1 MAGGLIL
8 LLSQLSYSPADL
20 PEWGM
25 FEAFADKGDKSGDNW
40 LGQVGGILAFVQIL
54 LFGAAGWMLAL
65 GFIWFGVLKLAFRGS
80 LWPRIVLGLVV
91 VLVSG
96 SVFLH
101 ATGIFFDE
109 WAARCR
115 MPSPGGVI
123 GNGLGGFVLMP
134 IISSVGTAIL
144 TAIAYLV
151 GLVWLTGQTPVNF
164 GRGCYHLVK
173 RKIDAWKM
181 SRTEAGRADARERE
195 LLNERERQREQRR
208 VERELT
214 KLKEAETDT
223 PGQKEL
229 AIRETPA
236 PQIIDSSQRRATGGA
251 AVGEKPF
258 ERKKPGHQS
267 LSVTGFEDYELP
279 GFDLLDAVE
288 EEAEAADHGELLAMQ
303 TTIVETLQAFGID
316 VTPGDITRG
325 PTITRYEI
333 YPSTGLRVSRISQL
347 EADLARATRAERIN
361 ILAPIPGKD
370 TVGIEIANSTKVAVP
385 LHELLHDAEFRSA
398 KKKIPLALGKDVYG
412 KTVIGDLAAMP
423 HLLVAGATGSGK
435 SVCIN
440 SIIASI
446 LFKFGP
452 DELRFIMVD
461 PKVVEMQMYN
471 KLPHMV
477 VPVVTDPKKTVAA
490 LKWVVNEMEKR
501 YKIFAKTGVRNF
513 DGFNNRPREEKEEV
527 PVPEE
532 EEPEVD
538 LQDIEDIATTLEDG
552 DLGPEAT
559 EEEMEI
565 EDDEIPDRFPYIVV
579 LIDELADLMQTAPAD
594 VEMCIA
600 RIAQKARAAGIHLII
615 ATQTPRAD
623 VVTGIIKA
631 NIPSRIAFQVSSA
644 LDSRVILDTK
654 GADKLVGKGDMLY
667 LPPGSAKLERAQGAF
682 VSDEEVE
689 RIVQH
694 CSKQANPRYEKDIR
708 EVIENAGN
716 DDEEEVS
723 DADEELIIKCIEV
736 VRQEQKAST
745 SLLQRRLRL
754 GYTRAARMVDILE
767 QRGIVGPGEGAK
779 AREVFLK

>member
-40 LGQVGGILAFVQIL
+40 LGPVGGILAFVQIL

-279 GFDLLDAVE
+279 GFDLLEWDDENE
-288 EEAEAADHGELLAMQ
+288 EPPR
-303 TTIVETLQAFGID
+303 TSRR
-316 VTPGDITRG
+316 TPGDPDDHCRDPARPSGWKSRPATSPAARPLLATKSTRPPASALAAFPSWR
-325 PTITRYEI
+325 PTSPAPPE
-333 YPSTGLRVSRISQL
+333 PSASTFSPPFPERTPSASRSPTQ
-347 EADLARATRAERIN
+347 
-361 ILAPIPGKD
+361 
-370 TVGIEIANSTKVAVP
+370 KVAVP
-385 LHELLHDAEFRSA
+385 LRELLQDDEFRTA
-398 KKKIPLALGKDVYG
+398 KRKIPLALGKDVYG
-412 KTVIGDLAAMP
+412 NTVIGDLAAMP
-423 HLLVAGATGSGK
+423 HLLVAGATGAGK

-440 SIIASI
+440 SIITSI
-446 LFKFGP
+446 LYKFGP
-452 DELRFIMVD
+452 DELRFIMID

-471 KLPHMV
+471 KLPHLV
-477 VPVVTDPKKTVAA
+477 VPVVTDPKKVVAA
-490 LKWVVNEMEKR
+490 LKWW
-501 YKIFAKTGVRNF
+501 
-513 DGFNNRPREEKEEV
+513 
-527 PVPEE
+527 
-532 EEPEVD
+532 
-538 LQDIEDIATTLEDG
+538 
-552 DLGPEAT
+552 
-559 EEEMEI
+559 
-565 EDDEIPDRFPYIVV
+565 
-579 LIDELADLMQTAPAD
+579 
-594 VEMCIA
+594 
-600 RIAQKARAAGIHLII
+600 
-615 ATQTPRAD
+615 
-623 VVTGIIKA
+623 
-631 NIPSRIAFQVSSA
+631 
-644 LDSRVILDTK
+644 
-654 GADKLVGKGDMLY
+654 
-667 LPPGSAKLERAQGAF
+667 
-682 VSDEEVE
+682 
-689 RIVQH
+689 
-694 CSKQANPRYEKDIR
+694 
-708 EVIENAGN
+708 
-716 DDEEEVS
+716 
-723 DADEELIIKCIEV
+723 
-736 VRQEQKAST
+736 
-745 SLLQRRLRL
+745 
-754 GYTRAARMVDILE
+754 
-767 QRGIVGPGEGAK
+767 
-779 AREVFLK
+779 